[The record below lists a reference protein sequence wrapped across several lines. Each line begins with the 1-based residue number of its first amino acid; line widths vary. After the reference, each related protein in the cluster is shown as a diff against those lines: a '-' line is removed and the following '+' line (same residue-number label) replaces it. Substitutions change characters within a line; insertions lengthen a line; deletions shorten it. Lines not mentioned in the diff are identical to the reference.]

1 MEPLVA
7 VCGTRSSANPDTCS
21 RLRPIIRTFGQPSK
35 THISQN
41 PRKPGTGT
49 LPAKLH
55 PISKAKRPTSGWRQG
70 IVSERVALVTG
81 STSGIGLAIAQKFAQ
96 MNYSVALNS
105 FEPADTW
112 FGLVAE
118 LDRLGSGEIVYVQ
131 ADLADAAA
139 SRALSD
145 QVLSR
150 FGRVDVLV
158 NNAGVQKVSPI
169 EQFEDADWQRIVAV
183 SLDSAFHAIRS
194 CLPGMTERGWGRIIN
209 IASAHGL
216 RASPFKSAY
225 VATKHAVVGLTKT
238 VALEAAE
245 KGVTVNAIC
254 PGYVW
259 TPLVAKQVADQAR
272 VHGLSEEDVIR
283 QVILAPQPTKQFV
296 QPEEIAEMAAYLCSD
311 WARSITGSTIS
322 IDGGWTAK

>member
-1 MEPLVA
+1 M
-7 VCGTRSSANPDTCS
+7 
-21 RLRPIIRTFGQPSK
+21 
-35 THISQN
+35 
-41 PRKPGTGT
+41 
-49 LPAKLH
+49 
-55 PISKAKRPTSGWRQG
+55 
-70 IVSERVALVTG
+70 SERVALVTG
-81 STSGIGLAIAQKFAQ
+81 STSGIGLAIAHKFAQ

-105 FEPADTW
+105 FEPADAW
-112 FGLVAE
+112 SGMVAE
-118 LDRLGSGEIVYVQ
+118 LDRLGSGEIIYVQ

-139 SRALSD
+139 SRALSE
-145 QVLSR
+145 QVLAR

-169 EQFEDADWQRIVAV
+169 EKFEDADWQRIVSV
-183 SLDSAFHAIRS
+183 SLDSAFHAIRA
-194 CLPGMTERGWGRIIN
+194 CLPGMAERGWGRIIN

-259 TPLVAKQVADQAR
+259 TPLVARQVADQAK
-272 VHGLSEEDVIR
+272 VHGLSEEEVIR

-296 QPEEIAEMAAYLCSD
+296 QPEEIAEMAAYLCSH

>member
-1 MEPLVA
+1 M
-7 VCGTRSSANPDTCS
+7 
-21 RLRPIIRTFGQPSK
+21 
-35 THISQN
+35 
-41 PRKPGTGT
+41 
-49 LPAKLH
+49 
-55 PISKAKRPTSGWRQG
+55 
-70 IVSERVALVTG
+70 SERVALVTG
-81 STSGIGLAIAQKFAQ
+81 STSGIGLAIAHKFAQ

-105 FEPADTW
+105 FEPADAW
-112 FGLVAE
+112 SGLVAE
-118 LDRLGSGEIVYVQ
+118 LDCLGSGEIIYVQ

-139 SRALSD
+139 SRALSE
-145 QVLSR
+145 QVLAR

-169 EQFEDADWQRIVAV
+169 EKFEDADWQRIVSV
-183 SLDSAFHAIRS
+183 SLDSAFHAIRA
-194 CLPGMTERGWGRIIN
+194 CLPGMAERGWGRIIN

-216 RASPFKSAY
+216 RALPFKSAY

-259 TPLVAKQVADQAR
+259 TPLVARQVADQAK
-272 VHGLSEEDVIR
+272 VHGLSEEEVIR

-296 QPEEIAEMAAYLCSD
+296 QPEEIAEMAAYLCSH

>member
-1 MEPLVA
+1 MV
-7 VCGTRSSANPDTCS
+7 
-21 RLRPIIRTFGQPSK
+21 SK
-35 THISQN
+35 
-41 PRKPGTGT
+41 
-49 LPAKLH
+49 
-55 PISKAKRPTSGWRQG
+55 
-70 IVSERVALVTG
+70 RVALVTG
-81 STSGIGLAIAQKFAQ
+81 STSGIGLAIAHKFAE
-96 MNYSVALNS
+96 MNYCVALNS
-105 FEPADTW
+105 FEPAESHAALID
-112 FGLVAE
+112 E
-118 LDRLGSGEIVYVQ
+118 LDVLGTGEIVYFP
-131 ADLADAAA
+131 ADLADAPA
-139 SRALSD
+139 SRALAEA
-145 QVLSR
+145 VIAH
-150 FGRVDVLV
+150 FGHIDVLV
-158 NNAGVQKVSPI
+158 NNAGIQKVAPI
-169 EQFEDADWQRIVAV
+169 EDFPDEDWRRIVAV
-183 SLDSAFHAIRS
+183 SLDSAFHAIRAS
-194 CLPGMTERGWGRIIN
+194 LPGMTERGWGRIIN

-272 VHGLSEEDVIR
+272 VHGLTEDEVIR

-296 QPEEIAEMAAYLCSD
+296 QPEEIAAMAAYLCSD